1 MVPDDLPPP
10 SADPLRLPSWLG
22 GRMSETVLVPM
33 LQPAPPSP
41 EMMQE
46 EFPQLHVEEMIGR
59 GGMGVVYKGR
69 DAVTGLPVAI
79 KVLPEELRAASP
91 EFLERF
97 EQEAKVMQRLQ
108 HPHVVNLQQLG
119 TTASGLPFLLMEFVD
134 GEDLG
139 QRLRR
144 EGRLPWAV
152 ALPIALQLCEAL
164 KYAHQ
169 MGVIHR
175 DIKPSNILLTAT
187 GTVKVA
193 DFGLARLVDN
203 SVGSEQ
209 LKVSVHGMTQGFHL
223 MGSLDYQAPETLILG
238 AAVDE
243 RADLYAVGVTI
254 YQMLMG
260 TVPRGIFHLP
270 SKLINGL
277 DPRIDIVIS
286 NLLQQNPY
294 ERTASAHDLVL
305 ALREILKGPRAE
317 PTKPKP
323 RARRWWSWR

>member
-1 MVPDDLPPP
+1 MWVHEFVDHSVSV
-10 SADPLRLPSWLG
+10 SA
-22 GRMSETVLVPM
+22 
-33 LQPAPPSP
+33 
-41 EMMQE
+41 E
-46 EFPQLHVEEMIGR
+46 E
-59 GGMGVVYKGR
+59 Y
-69 DAVTGLPVAI
+69 
-79 KVLPEELRAASP
+79 
-91 EFLERF
+91 
-97 EQEAKVMQRLQ
+97 
-108 HPHVVNLQQLG
+108 
-119 TTASGLPFLLMEFVD
+119 VD

-139 QRLRR
+139 VRLRR
-144 EGRLPWAV
+144 EGRIPWQS

-175 DIKPSNILLTAT
+175 DVKPSNILLTKE
-187 GTVKVA
+187 GKVKVA

-203 SVGSEQ
+203 SVHSER
-209 LKVSVHGMTQGFHL
+209 LTVSVQGMTQGFHL
-223 MGSLDYQAPETLILG
+223 MGSLDYQAPETLVLG

-270 SKLINGL
+270 SKLIVGL
-277 DPRIDIVIS
+277 DSRIDLVIS

-305 ALREILKGPRAE
+305 ALREILKGPVAE
-317 PTKPKP
+317 AMSKPKP
-323 RARRWWSWR
+323 SRRRWWSRR